1 MRTSLKI
8 LIGTSALAGMVL
20 STSIASATDLEV
32 IHWWTSKG
40 ESAAVSKFA
49 EAFDNDGEG
58 DHWIDSAIA
67 LGQTARSTIMQRVL
81 GGDPPGAAQFN
92 PGREY
97 EELIKNDQLLQ
108 LDDVA
113 EAGHW
118 ADVIRPKKISA
129 ACLVDG
135 HWYCVPVNI
144 HSWPWAWYS
153 KTAFE
158 KAGLPEPRN
167 FDEFVADAPKLK
179 EAGVIPF
186 AIGGDGNGWQIKG
199 AVDQLM
205 LYKLGIEKRDQMYR
219 DKDVAIAGGE
229 GVKQVLTEL
238 KELKKYTDD
247 GYANRNWNDT
257 TNLVITG
264 KGGLQIM
271 GDWARGEFSAAGM
284 TGVTDFGCMIG
295 LDEDHPIVSTD
306 GDVIVFP
313 KLNDPEK
320 EAAQKRLAALLIS
333 PAVQVAFNNAKGSM
347 PVRGDV
353 DMSTADPCMQKALQ
367 AVEHP
372 DQIASGVQRFIT
384 EDTSNQLNSLITQY
398 WADDSMTPEDAQAK
412 FVSILENSE

>member
-1 MRTSLKI
+1 MRYR
-8 LIGTSALAGMVL
+8 LITAALAASAAL
-20 STSIASATDLEV
+20 IASAASATDLEV

-40 ESAAVSKFA
+40 ESAAVSQFA
-49 EAFDNDGEG
+49 KAFDNDGQG
-58 DHWIDSAIA
+58 DHWVDSAIA
-67 LGQTARSTIMQRVL
+67 LGQTARATIMQRVL

-97 EELIKNDQLLQ
+97 EELIKNDLLLQ

-113 EAGHW
+113 AEGKW
-118 ADVIRPKKISA
+118 DEVIRPKSISS

-144 HSWPWAWYS
+144 HSWPWGWYS

-179 EAGVIPF
+179 EAGIIPF

-199 AVDQLM
+199 AFDQL
-205 LYKLGIEKRDQMYR
+205 LLEVLGIDKRDQMYGK
-219 DKDVAIAGGE
+219 KDLEIAGGE
-229 GVKQVLTEL
+229 GVLKTLTEL
-238 KELKKYTDD
+238 KDLKKYTDD

-257 TNLVITG
+257 TNLVIQG
-264 KGGLQIM
+264 KAGLQIM

-284 TGVTDFGCMIG
+284 TGVKDFGCMIG
-295 LDEDHPIVSTD
+295 LNEDSPIVSTD

-313 KLNDPEK
+313 KQSDPDK

-333 PAVQVAFNNAKGSM
+333 PEVQVAFNNAKGSM

-353 DMSTADPCMQKALQ
+353 DMATADPCMQKALK
-367 AVEHP
+367 AVEDP
-372 DQIASGVQRFIT
+372 KKIASGVQRFIT
-384 EDTSNQLNSLITQY
+384 EDTSNELNSLISQF
-398 WADDSMTPEDAQAK
+398 WSDDSMTPEAAQAK
-412 FVSILENSE
+412 FVEILKNSN